1 VRLTVEVVPK
11 SSRNAVVGWIG
22 EALKVR
28 VTAPPDRGRA
38 NEAVRRLM
46 ADTLELRP
54 SRIRIATGP
63 KSRRKV
69 VEIEGLDEAEI
80 RRRIDAGI
88 ANATER

>member
-1 VRLTVEVVPK
+1 MRLAIEVVPR
-11 SSRNAVVGWIG
+11 SSRDVVVGWIG

-38 NEAVRRLM
+38 NEAVVRLM

-69 VEIEGLDEAEI
+69 LEIEELDDAEV
-80 RRRIDAGI
+80 RRRIDAAI

>member
-1 VRLTVEVVPK
+1 MRLAIDVVPG
-11 SSRNAVVGWIG
+11 SSRDVVVGWMG

-38 NEAVRRLM
+38 NEAVVRLM

-63 KSRRKV
+63 KSRRKLL
-69 VEIEGLDEAEI
+69 EIEGLDDAEV
-80 RRRIDAGI
+80 RRRIDAAI